1 MYAWAC
7 EGAGCASA
15 KLILRRSTHTSSS
28 MPGYPSCL
36 RLLLAGER
44 KGSGCAPPRT
54 GSPGRARAPPARRKR
69 SRIATHDAYLLPS
82 LVMAFV
88 VGWCRTSSAPGDRV
102 AAPAP
107 SWAPPW
113 PGVHVRTAGEA
124 RMRPRHRQVRSHRIR
139 TYGGSIIHS
148 RSVTSKVRDA
158 RARPGLPSSSLLYCG
173 VVTEELC
180 AAKAPPTGLQRGGGH
195 APSIHWNMVAEET
208 KPTSHT
214 TTVTTIVHSTGL
226 FLRRRVQTG

>member
-1 MYAWAC
+1 MSSPASRRGAQGQWLCPTADGEPWA
-7 EGAGCASA
+7 
-15 KLILRRSTHTSSS
+15 ST
-28 MPGYPSCL
+28 
-36 RLLLAGER
+36 R
-44 KGSGCAPPRT
+44 
-54 GSPGRARAPPARRKR
+54 PPARRKR

-180 AAKAPPTGLQRGGGH
+180 AAKAPPTGLQRGGRACPLHPLEQGGGGDQAHEPHYYGH
-195 APSIHWNMVAEET
+195 HERSQHGPFPSSPRADRVAC
-208 KPTSHT
+208 PC
-214 TTVTTIVHSTGL
+214 
-226 FLRRRVQTG
+226 RRRSGL